1 MFGIGI
7 TEILIILVIALIVL
21 GPQKLPDIARAL
33 GRAVGEFKR
42 ATEEIRSTLDV
53 EIEPE
58 TDWEALE
65 RRKALTKENQKKK
78 QEPPPENREG
88 LSGKDTSSKGEKA

>member
-21 GPQKLPDIARAL
+21 GPENLPNIARAL

-42 ATEEIRSTLDV
+42 ATEDIKSTFDV
-53 EIEPE
+53 TIEPE
-58 TDWEALE
+58 TDWEAE
-65 RRKALTKENQKKK
+65 EKKAIPKKAKEK
-78 QEPPPENREG
+78 Q
-88 LSGKDTSSKGEKA
+88 SGEEVSADSGPSKEDPAREKA

>member
-42 ATEEIRSTLDV
+42 ATEEINSTLNV

-58 TDWEALE
+58 GWDSPE
-65 RRKALTKENQKKK
+65 R
-78 QEPPPENREG
+78 
-88 LSGKDTSSKGEKA
+88 KGEGQKTIAREEKAPPLEKGSNHEDLPKGEGA

>member
-21 GPQKLPDIARAL
+21 GPENLPNIARAL

-42 ATEEIRSTLDV
+42 ATEDIKSTFDV
-53 EIEPE
+53 TIEPE
-58 TDWEALE
+58 TDWEAEE
-65 RRKALTKENQKKK
+65 RKPIPKKAKETPK
-78 QEPPPENREG
+78 EEV
-88 LSGKDTSSKGEKA
+88 SKDPGPSKEDPAREKA